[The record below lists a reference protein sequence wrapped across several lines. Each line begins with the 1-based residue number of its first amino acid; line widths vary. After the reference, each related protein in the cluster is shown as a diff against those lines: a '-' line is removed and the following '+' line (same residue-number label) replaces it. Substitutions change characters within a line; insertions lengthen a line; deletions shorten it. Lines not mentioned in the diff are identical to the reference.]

1 MPVTIDEMTAEV
13 DSGQRQPETAEGSE
27 RQAQDAPSF
36 EDKLRLA
43 GERAQR
49 VRAD

>member
-1 MPVTIDEMTAEV
+1 MPVTIDEVTAEV
-13 DSGQRQPETAEGSE
+13 DSGAQRAPAAEGGARGPGE
-27 RQAQDAPSF
+27 APSL

-43 GERAQR
+43 EERAHR

>member
-13 DSGQRQPETAEGSE
+13 DGGERAPAAEGGE
-27 RQAQDAPSF
+27 RAAAEAPSP
-36 EDKLRLA
+36 EDRLRLA
-43 GERAQR
+43 EERAQR

>member
-1 MPVTIDEMTAEV
+1 MPVTIDEVSAEV
-13 DSGQRQPETAEGSE
+13 DSGPRQPETAERNE

-43 GERAQR
+43 EERAQR
-49 VRAD
+49 LRAD